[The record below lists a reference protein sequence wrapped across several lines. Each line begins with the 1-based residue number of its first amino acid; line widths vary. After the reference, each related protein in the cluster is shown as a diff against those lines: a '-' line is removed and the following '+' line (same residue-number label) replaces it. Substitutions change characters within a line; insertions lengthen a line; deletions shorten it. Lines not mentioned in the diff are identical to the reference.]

1 MAHPVYS
8 DLKVF
13 LSIFFF
19 LSSTRVVLL
28 MLFQDKKTHYT
39 SPRKLKKEMRFHL

>member
-19 LSSTRVVLL
+19 LSSIHVVLL
-28 MLFQDKKTHYT
+28 MLFQDKKNPLHFTI
-39 SPRKLKKEMRFHL
+39 KLKKEMRFHL